1 MCSFY
6 KNRLR
11 HRILC
16 CVVFTKIEKAQTFF
30 RNPFVQ
36 VLYSIVQIPDFTFC
50 SLWLKSKA
58 DTIAYLVII
67 TYLLSNSQRQCVS
80 TAYNALPGVSQLFE
94 PWTIYNCMYLYS
106 CAALLVCVFAFA
118 CFPSFIIYIIPR
130 EGMVCLIGHLVLNT
144 IYARIRSISQNI
156 WNGIDFWAFGRR
168 LSRFCFCRDFS
179 VFCFFLE
186 NSCIFLFYR
195 WTSIYRYIDI
205 WMDR

>member
-1 MCSFY
+1 MH
-6 KNRLR
+6 KL
-11 HRILC
+11 
-16 CVVFTKIEKAQTFF
+16 FF

-58 DTIAYLVII
+58 DAIACLVII

-80 TAYNALPGVSQLFE
+80 TAYNTLPGVSQLFE

-106 CAALLVCVFAFA
+106 CAALLVCVSALS
-118 CFPSFIIYIIPR
+118 CFPSFVIYIIPR
-130 EGMVCLIGHLVLNT
+130 GRVVCLTGQLVLNT
-144 IYARIRSISQNI
+144 ISLNIRFTFQNI
-156 WNGIDFWAFGRR
+156 WNGIDFSAVCWE
-168 LSRFCFCRDFS
+168 LSRFCFSSGF
-179 VFCFFLE
+179 FCFLLFLE

-205 WMDR
+205 WMDVYINR